1 MMVVVAVAL
10 AAAAFVHEADE
21 GWDRDAAV
29 RYLDARA
36 GDWIPF
42 SRERQKLTTACVS
55 CHTAMP
61 YLLATSSLGRA
72 AEPAQLLFSDVEAR
86 VAHWN
91 DARVWY
97 QEKVGPEKPEQS
109 RDTESVLNALVLTAR
124 DRAGNEPLS
133 PSARTALA
141 HMWAQ
146 QNEDGGWSWLHFG
159 LGPWEADGSDYWGAS
174 LAAVAGM
181 SAAPEWTP
189 AVEATSRLRS
199 YLRSGLSTNLNVH
212 NRLALLWAASVWE
225 GLLSREE
232 TLELVDDVLRHQRAD
247 GGFRLLDLG
256 PWARK
261 DGSPPHEESD
271 GYATALAAFVL
282 QQVEDPRS
290 AEPVARAL
298 SWLRKNQKADGRWE
312 TLSPNKDRSRESSMT
327 RLLASDAATAFSM
340 MALTSAAGTQD

>member
-1 MMVVVAVAL
+1 MNGQALLVAIAFAAPVSANEVDEAWDRE
-10 AAAAFVHEADE
+10 AAA
-21 GWDRDAAV
+21 
-29 RYLDARA
+29 RYLDGRA
-36 GDWIPF
+36 GEWISF
-42 SRERQKLTTACVS
+42 SRERQKLATACIS

-72 AEPAQLLFSDVEAR
+72 PEPAQLLFSDVEAR

-109 RDTESVLNALVLTAR
+109 RDTESVLNALVLTLR
-124 DRAGNEPLS
+124 DRGGKRPLS
-133 PSARTALA
+133 SEARTALA
-141 HMWAQ
+141 HMWAR

-174 LAAVAGM
+174 LAAVAAM
-181 SAAPEWTP
+181 SAAPESTP
-189 AVEATSRLRS
+189 LLEASSKLRN
-199 YLRSGLSTNLNVH
+199 YLRSGLSKDLSVH
-212 NRLALLWAASVWE
+212 NRLSLLWAASVWE

-232 TLELVDDVLRHQRAD
+232 TGKLVDDVLRYQRAD

-282 QQVEDPRS
+282 QRVGDPRI

-298 SWLRKNQKADGRWE
+298 SWLRKNQEADGRWE
-312 TLSPNKDRSRESSMT
+312 TLSPNKDRSREGSMT
-327 RLLASDAATAFSM
+327 RLLLSDAATAFSV
-340 MALTSAAGTQD
+340 MALTERH